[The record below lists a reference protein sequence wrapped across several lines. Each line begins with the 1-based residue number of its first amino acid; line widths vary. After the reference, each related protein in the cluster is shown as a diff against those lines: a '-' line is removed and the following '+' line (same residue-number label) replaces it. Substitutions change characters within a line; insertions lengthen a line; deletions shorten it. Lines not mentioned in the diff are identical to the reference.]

1 MGPNEAMPSAF
12 GGAAPSSHCWMTEAI
27 ALSVVS
33 GSSVGKVTCARMSS
47 GPVPSV
53 QTHLVPPIST
63 PASGVGSMLSI
74 LTICVGDAIGLFG
87 VAHRA
92 DGAQPG
98 LRGLRMA
105 LGSQPGEHEAVP
117 QDPLHV
123 PPRLVVGDV
132 FDPDVGVHRLY
143 RQPAH
148 NGVRAGVVARQCHG
162 NLIVEF
168 IEQHAQAGGP

>member
-1 MGPNEAMPSAF
+1 
-12 GGAAPSSHCWMTEAI
+12 MTAAI

-63 PASGVGSMLSI
+63 PASSVGSMLFI
-74 LTICVGDAIGLFG
+74 LTICIGDAIGLFG
-87 VAHRA
+87 VAHWA
-92 DGAQPG
+92 DGAQPRIR
-98 LRGLRMA
+98 LLRMA

-123 PPRLVVGDV
+123 TPRLVVGDV
-132 FDPDVGVHRLY
+132 LDPDVGVQRLL
-143 RQPAH
+143 RQPTY
-148 NGVRAGVVARQCHG
+148 NGVRAGVVARERHG
-162 NLIVEF
+162 
-168 IEQHAQAGGP
+168 